1 MIYRLLIVLWICVTV
16 ISCQPK
22 KAAPK
27 DSIVDQVSENIQDEK
42 KEIVLELEA
51 LKSDIQNRLNDLDAK
66 IVKATE
72 AEKTGLEKVKSDL
85 NKKMDDIDF
94 ALKEVQN
101 ATEKTWYNTKD
112 YAEEKAEDV
121 EVALNK
127 MSDAVAE
134 VFE

>member
-1 MIYRLLIVLWICVTV
+1 MV

-22 KAAPK
+22 KAAQK
-27 DSIVDQVSENIQDEK
+27 DSIVDQVSENIHDEK
-42 KEIVLELEA
+42 KEIALELEA